1 MINQSLIKNPEIE
14 NKLKSN
20 VKISK
25 VSKITDK
32 EILNYQFVFTFLH
45 FVFCIHLFFNKY
57 FYSYEYQKKVI
68 SVQLIMLLCLEEIG
82 KVSII

>member
-32 EILNYQFVFTFLH
+32 EKNLKLSICFHIFAFCILYTFVFLY
-45 FVFCIHLFFNKY
+45 KY
-57 FYSYEYQKKVI
+57 FYTVI
-68 SVQLIMLLCLEEIG
+68 ILKNFIQI
-82 KVSII
+82 K